1 MNLATGKAK
10 TNEQALTRL
19 AVLRQA
25 SVQIAG
31 APGTS
36 TANEWQ
42 SSGDLAL
49 SCVRR
54 SSIFGGSLHG
64 YRMFAAPL
72 GTALEIP
79 ACPAKDRS
87 SNPEGTP

>member
-31 APGTS
+31 APSDT

-49 SCVRR
+49 ACRL
-54 SSIFGGSLHG
+54 SIFGGSLHG

>member
-1 MNLATGKAK
+1 M

-31 APGTS
+31 VPGTS

-42 SSGDLAL
+42 SSGVLAL
-49 SCVRR
+49 GCPT
-54 SSIFGGSLHG
+54 IFGGSLHG

-72 GTALEIP
+72 GTALVIS